1 MAKILDFVRRT
12 PARPMPGTALPGLLE
27 DFSIEVMPRTAARI
41 DDFRAIL
48 PAGTRV
54 YLAHIDGTDF
64 AEMLATARR
73 LVDEG
78 FAVMPHFAARGIATR
93 ADLDARIRAYADAGV
108 QRALVIAGGIDRPR
122 GAFHEAMQL
131 LETGLFDRAGF
142 VELHV
147 AGHPEGN
154 RDIDPAGGDA
164 ACMAA
169 LAAKDAFQRETDASM
184 AIATQFC
191 FEPGPVILW
200 ADRLRAAGITL
211 PVHIG
216 VAGPARLQTM
226 LKYAMAC
233 GVGPSLRVLQR
244 RATDLGKL
252 MLPFEPTEFLAAI
265 ADHKAAHP
273 DFPVERVHF
282 FPLGGIT
289 ATTDWAGAAV
299 APARRARA

>member
-12 PARPMPGTALPGLLE
+12 PARPSRAPALPALIE
-27 DFSIEVMPRTAARI
+27 DFSIEVMPRTAAKV

-78 FAVMPHFAARGIATR
+78 FAVMPHFPARGIAGR
-93 ADLDARIRAYADAGV
+93 AELEARIAAYADVGV
-108 QRALVIAGGIDRPR
+108 RRALVIAGGIATPR

-131 LETGLFDRAGF
+131 LRTGLFDRAGF
-142 VELHV
+142 TELHV

-154 RDIDPAGGDA
+154 RDIDPAGGED

-169 LAAKDAFQRETDASM
+169 LRAKDAFRRETDAAM

-191 FEPGPVILW
+191 FEAAPVIAW
-200 ADRLRAAGITL
+200 ADRLRAAGVTL

-216 VAGPARLQTM
+216 VAGPAKLQTM

-244 RATDLGKL
+244 RAADLTKL
-252 MLPFEPTEFLAAI
+252 MLPFEPTEFLNDIAA
-265 ADHKAAHP
+265 HKAAHP
-273 DFPVERVHF
+273 DFAVERVHL
-282 FPLGGIT
+282 FPLGGIA
-289 ATTDWAGAAV
+289 ATTDWANGAA